1 MKRIISILVTVLLFC
16 GCSNGININN
26 NSKELKINLY
36 SNSSTGYEWTYKV
49 SNEDIIN
56 ISKSYKTNCP
66 SDVAGCGGENVYTIK
81 PLKEGKVTITFK
93 YARSWESSEYDL
105 EAIYEIVVDKGLNIT
120 ETHKGTY
127 FEEK

>member
-1 MKRIISILVTVLLFC
+1 MKRIIRVLITIFLLS
-16 GCSNGININN
+16 GCSNGINLNN
-26 NSKELKINLY
+26 NTKELKINLY

-49 SNEDIIN
+49 SNEDIIK

-66 SDVAGCGGENVYTIK
+66 SDVSGCGGENVYTIK
-81 PLKEGKVTITFK
+81 PLKEGKTTITFK
-93 YARSWESSEYDL
+93 YARSWEQSEYDL
-105 EAIYEIVVDKGLNIT
+105 DAIYEIEVDKDLNIN